1 MGSDNESDRL
11 IPMLRLDGLVKWY
24 GDVVALDGCSFSVGR
39 GRMIGFLGPNG
50 AGKTTAM
57 RAIFGL
63 VALDDGAVT
72 WDGQPIGQD
81 DRLRFGYMPESRG
94 LYPKMRARDQLV
106 YFGRL
111 HGMSLSGAGA
121 AADRWLT
128 ELGLADRSG
137 DPVEQLSH
145 GNQQR
150 VQLAAALI
158 HSPELLVLDEPF
170 SGLDPLA
177 VETMAAILRS
187 QAESGVAV
195 VFSSHQLDLV
205 EGLCEDVAIIDHG
218 RVVMEG
224 NVRSLQ
230 DASPHRVL
238 EIEVD
243 DGSRLLEVLEGV
255 VESSVDDGRHRI
267 VVDASTD
274 VGALLDEA
282 RRSGEIRHF
291 IYTTPSL
298 SDLFREAVT

>member
-1 MGSDNESDRL
+1 
-11 IPMLRLDGLVKWY
+11 MLHLDGLVKRY
-24 GDVVALDGCSFSVGR
+24 ADVVALDGCSFSVGR

-57 RAIFGL
+57 RATFGL
-63 VALDDGAVT
+63 VALDAGAVT
-72 WDGQPIGQD
+72 WDGRPIGQKE
-81 DRLRFGYMPESRG
+81 RLRFGYMPESRG
-94 LYPKMRARDQLV
+94 LYPKMRSRDQLV

-111 HGMSLSGAGA
+111 HGMPTSEAGS
-121 AADRWLT
+121 AADRWLA
-128 ELGLADRSG
+128 EFGLVERSG

-158 HSPELLVLDEPF
+158 HAPELLVLDEPF

-177 VETMAAILRS
+177 VEMMAEILRS

-243 DGSRLLEVLEGV
+243 DGSRLLDVLEGV
-255 VESSVDDGRHRI
+255 VESSIVDGRHRI